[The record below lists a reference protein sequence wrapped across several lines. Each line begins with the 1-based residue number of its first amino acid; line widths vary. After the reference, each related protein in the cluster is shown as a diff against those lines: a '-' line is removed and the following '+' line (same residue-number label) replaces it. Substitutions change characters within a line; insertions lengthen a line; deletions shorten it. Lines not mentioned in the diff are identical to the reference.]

1 MAEPCAFVLDAF
13 ALLAYF
19 QDEPAAARVEL
30 LLEQAAKEKCHLF
43 VSIINLGELLYIIE
57 RSGGASKARDALA
70 LIQQLPIEILPADQ
84 PAVFSAA
91 HIKSAHVLSYAD
103 AFAVAAAMHVNACI
117 LTDDVE
123 LKCVEQMVKVEWLG
137 K

>member
-1 MAEPCAFVLDAF
+1 MAEPCAFVLNAF

-57 RSGGASKARDALA
+57 RRAGPTKTQETLA
-70 LIQQLPIEILPADQ
+70 LIEQLPVKILPADE

-91 HIKSAHVLSYAD
+91 HVKAAQALSYAD
-103 AFAVAAAMHVNACI
+103 AFAVAAAMQTNACI
-117 LTDDVE
+117 LTGDAE
-123 LKCVEQMVKVEWLG
+123 FKAVEQMVRVEWLA